1 MPSYVNLGA
10 ISSDD
15 NSKWHAC
22 FSCWSL
28 LSADIFCYLMMT
40 EFCDYAVFMIGGDTS
55 VLYEVSLRLQAG
67 TGQMVRPWGAH
78 TQTTHTHTDR
88 APAYTRSSTH
98 KEAAI
103 NDSASL
109 KHICMYVYFCVC
121 FLVHHDWII
130 MPNGRTACWCITG
143 SILFEQGHWMASC
156 QGVMN
161 VIYTCRLNKERK
173 AHWDLDILTK
183 QLK

>member
-1 MPSYVNLGA
+1 MPAFLAGL
-10 ISSDD
+10 SSALIFSVLPHDD
-15 NSKWHAC
+15 RVLVTVLSL
-22 FSCWSL
+22 WSGGTL
-28 LSADIFCYLMMT
+28 LSSTRWAWGY
-40 EFCDYAVFMIGGDTS
+40 
-55 VLYEVSLRLQAG
+55 RQARG
-67 TGQMVRPWGAH
+67 RWSGHGGAH

-98 KEAAI
+98 IEAGI

-109 KHICMYVYFCVC
+109 KYICMYVYFCVC

-173 AHWDLDILTK
+173 AYWDLDILTSS
-183 QLK
+183 